1 MSYHR
6 EHRDGANR
14 SMQITGENRRK
25 CLSSPKEFRPRTK
38 PDHAGQTALAGR
50 GFGTD
55 FWHAVEFSRN
65 GRTPVRAF
73 RPFLGQPTYFTDR
86 DGEVNSLAPS
96 ALPSYTDRGCGW
108 NSGRPPG
115 PAVSRP
121 VSRGALRTI
130 GNRGDAVKAGV
141 GRVAVRFAPP
151 RFCRQPGRNGRAGRE
166 QPGSVPPPAGYAPT
180 GTPDGGRAVPGVH
193 RAGSWWADARHVG
206 GDGDLARGA
215 VGAHAA
221 SSGWVHQRLRTTCT
235 HRDGATRSLTDPA
248 RTTTRLTAGAVAR
261 RRPAVPRPTTV
272 AGSGLARPQTRV
284 TSAGRVGLGG

>member
-108 NSGRPPG
+108 NSGRPPWAG
-115 PAVSRP
+115 RFTSGFPWGVKNYREP
-121 VSRGALRTI
+121 RGRRQSRGGSCRCPF
-130 GNRGDAVKAGV
+130 R
-141 GRVAVRFAPP
+141 PP
-151 RFCRQPGRNGRAGRE
+151 TLLPPTRAKRAGRT
-166 QPGSVPPPAGYAPT
+166 GAARLGPAT
-180 GTPDGGRAVPGVH
+180 G
-193 RAGSWWADARHVG
+193 
-206 GDGDLARGA
+206 
-215 VGAHAA
+215 
-221 SSGWVHQRLRTTCT
+221 RLRA
-235 HRDGATRSLTDPA
+235 DGNTGRGPRRA
-248 RTTTRLTAGAVAR
+248 RCPPCGVVVGRRAPRRRR
-261 RRPAVPRPTTV
+261 RRPRPGRGRGPRGV
-272 AGSGLARPQTRV
+272 VRLGA
-284 TSAGRVGLGG
+284 SAATHHVHAP